1 MSRTVLGI
9 LRAASQPDEPCVL
22 KRACERARV
31 TFRCESVN
39 SANEAVRY
47 LSGTGDYGN
56 RERHPMPALVI
67 VDLDLDRSEAYE
79 ALSWIR
85 HHARL
90 RNLPVV
96 TISQSKSQMDMKQAY
111 DMGASSYLLKPVSF
125 SGLMELVKMIDRFW
139 LTLNQVP
146 GA

>member
-39 SANEAVRY
+39 SADEAVRY

-67 VDLDLDRSEAYE
+67 VDLDLDRSEGYE

-90 RNLPVV
+90 RYLPVV
-96 TISQSKSQMDMKQAY
+96 AISQSKSQMDMKQAY
-111 DMGASSYLLKPVSF
+111 DLGASSYLLKPVSF
-125 SGLMELVKMIDRFW
+125 SGLVELVKMIDRFW